1 MKKERTI
8 RREVK
13 KNTQI
18 ISEQKEGETV
28 MTSLRRRGKFNNERT
43 EGRRTTRKK
52 N

>member
-13 KNTQI
+13 ENTKI
-18 ISEQKEGETV
+18 ISELKEGETV
-28 MTSLRRRGKFNNERT
+28 MKSLRRRGKFNHERT